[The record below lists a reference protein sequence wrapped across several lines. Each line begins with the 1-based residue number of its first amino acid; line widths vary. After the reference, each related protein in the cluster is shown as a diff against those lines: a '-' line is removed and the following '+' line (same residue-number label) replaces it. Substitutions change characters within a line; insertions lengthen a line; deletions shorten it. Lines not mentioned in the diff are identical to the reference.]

1 MNIIS
6 CYLERY
12 RESEVKKVSMEELEF
27 LDKVLEAVFIFA
39 LIWSICC
46 TCDYEGRTKFDKFIR
61 D

>member
-1 MNIIS
+1 
-6 CYLERY
+6 LERY